1 MSSMSICYVLS
12 LVYFQCTHIPYLCI
26 YIYITITGV
35 QIEEP
40 FGILPMAY
48 ICNNIKDMGVE
59 LLQDTGIE
67 LTVPPSPPVVPVVF
81 PGYTAVTSTSTGHN
95 SDPVYH
101 APVNIMPP
109 IRDASMLTI
118 INATTDI
125 ALPLTTTNATSTT
138 TTPNT
143 TTSATASL
151 LHTDSSNDSNSIAR
165 LVPIL
170 TPSEVQDILSAVPL
184 TNTTDGLTD
193 GLTGGLIGGVSADSS
208 SGRESREGKGEGLS
222 GSPLGTSSGTGN
234 RILEPVGSLN
244 QQCNNTSDT
253 NNTNGSINSI
263 KVDDTIIHIQ
273 LVTTEM
279 FLDSLEEKKS

>member
-1 MSSMSICYVLS
+1 MHYAYYVDKLCLLTSILS
-12 LVYFQCTHIPYLCI
+12 YTHIPYHCM

-81 PGYTAVTSTSTGHN
+81 PGYSAVTSTSTGHN

-101 APVNIMPP
+101 TPVNIMPP

-118 INATTDI
+118 INGTADI
-125 ALPLTTTNATSTT
+125 ALHFTTTNATSTAAHAT
-138 TTPNT
+138 T
-143 TTSATASL
+143 TASL

-170 TPSEVQDILSAVPL
+170 TPSEVQDILSAVPF

-193 GLTGGLIGGVSADSS
+193 GLTGGLIGGVYAEFS
-208 SGRESREGKGEGLS
+208 SGREGREEGLS
-222 GSPLGTSSGTGN
+222 GSPLCTSSGTGN
-234 RILEPVGSLN
+234 RILEPVGALN
-244 QQCNNTSDT
+244 QQDNNTSDT
-253 NNTNGSINSI
+253 NNNTNSSNNSI
-263 KVDDTIIHIQ
+263 MVDDNIIHIQ

>member
-1 MSSMSICYVLS
+1 MYI
-12 LVYFQCTHIPYLCI
+12 I
-26 YIYITITGV
+26 IYITITGV

-81 PGYTAVTSTSTGHN
+81 PGYTSVTSTSTGHN

-101 APVNIMPP
+101 TPVNVMPP

-118 INATTDI
+118 INGTTTDVTLHLATTN
-125 ALPLTTTNATSTT
+125 TTTSTT
-138 TTPNT
+138 TTTPHAAST
-143 TTSATASL
+143 TASL
-151 LHTDSSNDSNSIAR
+151 LHTDNSNDSNSIAR

-184 TNTTDGLTD
+184 TNTTDGLT
-193 GLTGGLIGGVSADSS
+193 GRLTGGLIGGFNADFS
-208 SGRESREGKGEGLS
+208 SGREGREEGLS
-222 GSPLGTSSGTGN
+222 GSPLSTSSGTGN

-244 QQCNNTSDT
+244 QQCNNPTDA
-253 NNTNGSINSI
+253 NNTNDNSGSSTGSNSI